1 MRWRQTLLYIFS
13 QHDLSGFVDY
23 PARASLASKGSK
35 RIDGL
40 VLGHDIILV
49 GRVDTLRVLG
59 RVRERRVLEN
69 VELGD
74 A

>member
-1 MRWRQTLLYIFS
+1 MRWRQALLHIFS
-13 QHDLSGFVDY
+13 QHDLSGLVDY

-40 VLGHDIILV
+40 ILGHDVILV
-49 GRVDTLRVLG
+49 RRVDTLRILG
-59 RVRERRVLEN
+59 GVRKRGVLEN